1 MKTFNHVNDIWEA
14 LEACETA
21 TQIYDILDSIPAKFG
36 TWWADVVGAGE
47 LEVTNQWWD
56 QNQEDMMTES
66 QTFEVDLESDDV
78 EENDRSLEESKWY
91 RISFSAKLTP
101 SDLRAMNKCFFDAMN
116 ESMEIYDLANL
127 VIEEA

>member
-21 TQIYDILDSIPAKFG
+21 TQIYDILDNIPAKFG
-36 TWWADVVGAGE
+36 TWWADVVGEGE

-56 QNQEDMMTES
+56 ANQEDMMTES
-66 QTFEVDLESDDV
+66 QTFEVDLESDNV
-78 EENDRSLEESKWY
+78 EENDRPLEESKWY
-91 RISFSAKLTP
+91 RISFSAKLTL
-101 SDLRAMNKCFFDAMN
+101 SDLRAMNKCFFDVMN

>member
-21 TQIYDILDSIPAKFG
+21 AQIYDILDNIPAKFG
-36 TWWADVVGAGE
+36 TWWADVVGEGE

-56 QNQEDMMTES
+56 ANQEDMMTES

-78 EENDRSLEESKWY
+78 EANDRPLEEGKWY

-101 SDLRAMNKCFFDAMN
+101 SDLRAMNKCFFDAVN

-127 VIEEA
+127 TIEEA

>member
-78 EENDRSLEESKWY
+78 EENDRPFEESKWY

-101 SDLRAMNKCFFDAMN
+101 SDLRAMK
-116 ESMEIYDLANL
+116 SS
-127 VIEEA
+127 

>member
-14 LEACETA
+14 LETCETA
-21 TQIYDILDSIPAKFG
+21 TQIYDILDNIPTKFG
-36 TWWADVVGAGE
+36 TWWADVVGEGE

-56 QNQEDMMTES
+56 TNQEDMMTES
-66 QTFEVDLESDDV
+66 QTFEVDLESDNV
-78 EENDRSLEESKWY
+78 EENDRPLEESKWY

-116 ESMEIYDLANL
+116 EAMEIYDLANL